1 MRPSIKPR
9 PRIRQ
14 ALCHHR
20 VSKAAKRSP
29 RSPILVRDFRE
40 RKQQRTSWAQTSGEG
55 MSYLL
60 LKYIHILS
68 ATLLFGTG
76 LGTAFHGFLAF
87 RSRDARVVAAV
98 GSSVVLADWLFTAP
112 AVIVQ
117 PATGIAMA
125 LQNGL
130 PLTTGWIALAF
141 VLYALV
147 GACWLPVVWLQIE
160 LRKMGRASALSGE
173 PLPRRYFRFLL
184 YWFLLG
190 WPAFIGVLV
199 IFYLMVFKPDIGW

>member
-1 MRPSIKPR
+1 
-9 PRIRQ
+9 
-14 ALCHHR
+14 
-20 VSKAAKRSP
+20 
-29 RSPILVRDFRE
+29 
-40 RKQQRTSWAQTSGEG
+40 

-87 RSRDARVVAAV
+87 RSRDARVIAAV
-98 GSSVVLADWLFTAP
+98 GRSVVLADWLFTTP

-125 LQNGL
+125 MQAGL
-130 PLTTGWIALAF
+130 PLTTGWIALTFA
-141 VLYALV
+141 LYALV
-147 GACWLPVVWLQIE
+147 GVCWLPVVWLQIQ
-160 LRKMGRASALSGE
+160 LRAMGRASQLAGT
-173 PLPRRYFRFLL
+173 PLPERYFRFLR

-190 WPAFIGVLV
+190 CAGLHRRARHILPYGAQA
-199 IFYLMVFKPDIGW
+199 